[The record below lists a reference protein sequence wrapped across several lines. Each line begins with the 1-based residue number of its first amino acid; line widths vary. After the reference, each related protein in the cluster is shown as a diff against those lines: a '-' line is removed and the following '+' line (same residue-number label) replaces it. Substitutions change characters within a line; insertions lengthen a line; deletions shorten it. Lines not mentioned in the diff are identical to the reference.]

1 MGRGTYSSPAWY
13 PQIGE
18 TRNLLNY
25 YPDVLPEEW
34 VDIWSLP
41 IDLPEMFPDG
51 RRRRRATGT
60 ADIRSD
66 ASGTSCAVSSGIG
79 SGTGR
84 NERQYGNELELLDV
98 PAGLNNIPAAGDAG
112 GAGWYWND

>member
-1 MGRGTYSSPAWY
+1 MGSFPKVAKEDFSVDFYFRPNKGSKWQKETWNYKVKPFKVMFSGWEEGTYSSPAWY

-41 IDLPEMFPDG
+41 IDLPEMFPG
-51 RRRRRATGT
+51 WSETPGS
-60 ADIRSD
+60 RS
-66 ASGTSCAVSSGIG
+66 
-79 SGTGR
+79 R
-84 NERQYGNELELLDV
+84 
-98 PAGLNNIPAAGDAG
+98 
-112 GAGWYWND
+112 